1 MADLLKI
8 VQDPNYVN
16 ANPAT
21 KRAIFDKYA
30 PADPNYAKASPATQ
44 KAIRQKYGLD
54 TAVAA
59 PPQTFGEQAADFGRG
74 VLRGAA
80 STADIIAESVPG
92 TAAMIA
98 YPFQRAAGYLTGQTA
113 EDVAASQERVLGTV
127 AQPVGRMTGVTET
140 PGYQENALR
149 QGITYI
155 AENMDKGADFLSEA
169 TGLPKSD
176 VVNMMQVALS
186 AGPAKITGAVVK
198 EAPGGAAITA
208 AARKTADLPKKVT
221 AATINKMRDVIDPK
235 TKFYM
240 DVAEGKG
247 SALVAAARSPQ
258 AEIIP
263 GVRPTFAQATADV
276 GLPRVAAVGEQAEKL
291 RPTEAIARKD
301 VQEAGRV
308 SELKKIEQTPAARK
322 AAEKARRQ
330 VSEPLY
336 LRAETAGDVV
346 DLTPTLTYIEKLVK
360 ENPGN
365 PELLSALQTIGRGLT
380 DEYGNARV
388 NAKEVSSALDGIKR
402 ALVKEDNLFIKDQ
415 LTAVKDQLV
424 KSIPAM
430 KQAQTAFRKGS
441 KPINEMDV
449 GKYLR
454 EKLETALPEGTQRAG
469 AFAEAVRSA
478 PQTIKRALSGQP
490 RYKELTEVL
499 SPTQKARVDAVLM
512 DLSRDARVKELAALG
527 REAAPVLKEPAG
539 KFSAPPVFKVIVTI
553 ASDIVRRL
561 EGKVNEK
568 LAMDIALEFLDAD
581 RAAAALETAMARSGR
596 RAGAGPARRPGG
608 PVSRTIK
615 RAPVVTAPNQ
625 MSNEE
630 NRNRMSR

>member
-1 MADLLKI
+1 MADLRALT
-8 VQDPNYVN
+8 QDPNYVK

-30 PADPNYAKASPATQ
+30 PTDPNYAKASPATQ
-44 KAIRQKYGLD
+44 KAIRQKFGVEPI
-54 TAVAA
+54 TAPAA
-59 PPQTFGEQAADFGRG
+59 PAPTLGEQAAEFGRG
-74 VLRGAA
+74 VVRGAA

-92 TAAMIA
+92 TLAMIS

-127 AQPVGRMTGVTET
+127 AQPIGRMTGVAET

-149 QGITYI
+149 EGLTYI
-155 AENMDKGADFLSEA
+155 ANNMDKGADFLSKA

-176 VVNMMQVALS
+176 VTNMMQVVLS
-186 AGPAKITGAVVK
+186 ATPAKV
-198 EAPGGAAITA
+198 PGGKT
-208 AARKTADLPKKVT
+208 ARKVT
-221 AATINKMRDVIDPK
+221 TATINKMRDVIDPK

-240 DVAEGKG
+240 DIAEGKG

-276 GLPRVAAVGEQAEKL
+276 GLPRVAAVGEQAAKIQ
-291 RPTEAIARKD
+291 PTEAIVRRD

-308 SELKKIEQTPAARK
+308 GELKKIEQTPQARK
-322 AAEKARRQ
+322 TAVKARERT
-330 VSEPLY
+330 SEPLY
-336 LRAETAGDVV
+336 LRAEKAGNVV
-346 DLTPTLTYIEKLVK
+346 DVTPTLAYLEKLID

-365 PELLSALQTIGRGLT
+365 PELLAELRRIGKGLT

-388 NAKEVSSALDGIKR
+388 NAKEISSALDGIKT
-402 ALVKEDNLFIKDQ
+402 AIGKEENKNIKGQLTTIKDQ
-415 LTAVKDQLV
+415 IVKA
-424 KSIPAM
+424 IPAM

-441 KPINEMDV
+441 KPINQMDV
-449 GKYLR
+449 GKFLR
-454 EKLETALPEGTQRAG
+454 EKLESPVPEGTQRAG
-469 AFAEAVRSA
+469 VFAQAVREA

-499 SPTQKARVDAVLM
+499 SPTQKASVDAVLM
-512 DLSRDARVKELAALG
+512 DLSRDARVKELAQLG
-527 REAAPVLKEPAG
+527 SEAAPKLREPAG
-539 KFSAPPVFKVIVTI
+539 KATLPPLLNRIATI
-553 ASDIVRRL
+553 ANEIVRRL

-568 LAMDIALEFLDAD
+568 LALEIASEFLDAD

-608 PVSRTIK
+608 PMSRIVK
-615 RAPVVTAPNQ
+615 RAPVVTAPNT
-625 MSNEE
+625 MTEE
-630 NRNRMSR
+630 NRNSMSR